1 MISRM
6 NYREAV
12 EYVESLQRY
21 GCVPG
26 LSSIRQLC
34 MRLGN
39 PQNELKFVH
48 IAGTNG
54 KGSVLA
60 YISTVLQ
67 EAGYKV
73 GRYLSPTLTDYRERF
88 QINGK
93 MIPKAQFGSYLE
105 KVKKAASQMEAE
117 GLPHPTQ
124 FEVDTALSFLYFL
137 DKKCDIAVLEA
148 GLGGLTDA
156 TNLIETTVCAVI
168 ASVSMD
174 HMAVLG
180 STLEKIAL
188 QKAGIIKEHC
198 TVISCAQKEEVMQ
211 VIRQEA
217 ARHGCELRI
226 ADVNRAKGIK
236 YGLAKQRFTYGNYK
250 NLEITLAG
258 QYQIANAVLAV
269 EAADALNASG
279 FLISEKAL
287 RDGLYRTK
295 WPGRFQVIGGKP
307 LFVVDG
313 AHNEDAAFK
322 LVQSIKLY
330 FFQKKIIYIM
340 GILADKE
347 YDKIIEITAPYAE
360 QIITV
365 TPPHNR
371 RALGGYELAQAVR
384 EHHPSVTVADSLQE
398 AVEIACLL
406 AEGEKDAVVIA
417 FGSLSFLGELTDII
431 EHKDMIRRDS
441 HGRSE

>member
-1 MISRM
+1 MVSM
-6 NYREAV
+6 NYREAI
-12 EYVESLQRY
+12 EYLEGLQRY

-60 YISTVLQ
+60 YLSTVLQ
-67 EAGYKV
+67 KAGYKV
-73 GRYLSPTLTDYRERF
+73 GRYFSPTLTDYRERF

-93 MIPKAQFGSYLE
+93 MIPKAQFGGYVE
-105 KVKKAASQMEAE
+105 QVKEAASQMAAE

-137 DKKCDIAVLEA
+137 DKKCDIVVLEA

-180 STLEKIAL
+180 SSLEKIAL

-198 TVISCAQKEEVMQ
+198 TVISCGQKEEAMQ

-217 ARHGCELRI
+217 ARHGCELFI
-226 ADVNRAKGIK
+226 ADVNCAKGIK
-236 YGLAKQRFTYGNYK
+236 YGLTKQRFTYGGYK
-250 NLEITLAG
+250 DLEITLAG

-269 EAADALNASG
+269 EVAKVLNASG
-279 FLISEKAL
+279 FSIPEKAL
-287 RDGLYRTK
+287 REGLYQTK
-295 WPGRFQVIGGKP
+295 WPGRFQVIEGRP

-313 AHNEDAAFK
+313 AHNEDAA
-322 LVQSIKLY
+322 LMLAQSVKFY
-330 FFQKKIIYIM
+330 FSQKKLIYIM

-347 YDKIIEITAPYAE
+347 YDKIIKITVPYAE

-371 RALGGYELAQAVR
+371 RALSGYELAQAVR
-384 EHHPSVTVADSLQE
+384 AYHPCVTVADSLQE

-406 AEGEKDAVVIA
+406 AEGEKDAVVVA
-417 FGSLSFLGELTDII
+417 FGSLSFLGELTDMI

-441 HGRSE
+441 HGRSK

>member
-1 MISRM
+1 M
-6 NYREAV
+6 NYREAI
-12 EYVESLQRY
+12 EYLEGLQRY

-26 LSSIRQLC
+26 LANIRQLC

-39 PQNELKFVH
+39 PQDQLKFVH

-60 YISTVLQ
+60 YVSTILQ

-73 GRYLSPTLTDYRERF
+73 GRYLSPVLTEYRERF
-88 QINGK
+88 QINGR
-93 MIPKAQFGSYLE
+93 MIPKAQLGGYLE
-105 KVKKAASQMEAE
+105 QVKEAASQMEAE

-137 DKKCDIAVLEA
+137 DKKCDIVVLET

-156 TNLIETTVCAVI
+156 TNLIKTTVCAVI

-180 STLEKIAL
+180 NTLEEIAL

-198 TVISCAQKEEVMQ
+198 TVVSCGQKEAVMRI
-211 VIRQEA
+211 IRQEA
-217 ARHGCELRI
+217 ARHGCQLRI
-226 ADVNRAKGIK
+226 ADVNCAGGVK
-236 YGLAKQRFTYGNYK
+236 YGLTKQRFTYGSYR

-258 QYQIANAVLAV
+258 QYQIANAVLAA
-269 EAADALNASG
+269 ETAEALNAAG
-279 FLISEKAL
+279 FFISEKAL
-287 RDGLYRTK
+287 RDGLFKTK
-295 WPGRFQVIGGKP
+295 WPGRFQVIGKNP

-313 AHNEDAAFK
+313 AHNEDAALMLAESVKFYFSEKK
-322 LVQSIKLY
+322 L
-330 FFQKKIIYIM
+330 IYIM

-347 YDKIIEITAPYAE
+347 YDKIIKIMAPYAE

-365 TPPHNR
+365 TPPHNP
-371 RALGGYELAQAVR
+371 RAFSGYELAQAARVY
-384 EHHPSVTVADSLQE
+384 HPSVTVADSLQE
-398 AVEIACLL
+398 SVEIACLL
-406 AEGEKDAVVIA
+406 AGDRKDAVVLA
-417 FGSLSFLGELTDII
+417 FGSLSFLGELTNII
-431 EHKDMIRRDS
+431 EHKDAIRRDS

>member
-1 MISRM
+1 M
-6 NYREAV
+6 NYKEAI
-12 EYVESLQRY
+12 EYVEGLQRY

-34 MRLGN
+34 MRLN
-39 PQNELKFVH
+39 DPQDKLKFVH

-60 YISTVLQ
+60 YVSAILQ

-73 GRYLSPTLTDYRERF
+73 GRYLSPALMDYRERF

-93 MIPKAQFGSYLE
+93 MIPKAQFGGYLE
-105 KVKKAASQMEAE
+105 QVKEAVSQMEAE

-137 DKKCDIAVLEA
+137 DKKCDIVILET
-148 GLGGLTDA
+148 GLGGLMDA
-156 TNLIETTVCAVI
+156 TNLIKTTVCAVI

-174 HMAVLG
+174 HMTVLG
-180 STLEKIAL
+180 SSLEEIAL

-198 TVISCAQKEEVMQ
+198 TVISCGQKDEAMQ
-211 VIRQEA
+211 IIRQEA

-226 ADVNRAKGIK
+226 ADVNCAKGVK
-236 YGLAKQRFTYGNYK
+236 YGLTKQRFTYGSYK

-269 EAADALNASG
+269 ETAGALTASG
-279 FLISEKAL
+279 FSISEKAL
-287 RDGLYRTK
+287 REGLFRAK
-295 WPGRFQVIGGKP
+295 WPGRFQIIGRNP

-313 AHNEDAAFK
+313 AHNEDAALK
-322 LVQSIKLY
+322 LAESIKFY
-330 FFQKKIIYIM
+330 FSGKKLIYII

-347 YDKIIEITAPYAE
+347 YDKIIKITAPYAE

-365 TPPHNR
+365 TPPHNS
-371 RALGGYELAQAVR
+371 RALSGYELALAVR
-384 EHHPSVTVADSLQE
+384 EYHPSVTVADSLQE
-398 AVEIACLL
+398 SVEIACLL
-406 AEGEKDAVVIA
+406 AEEEKDAVVVA
-417 FGSLSFLGELTDII
+417 FGSLSYLGELTNII
-431 EHKDMIRRDS
+431 EHRDAIRRDS
-441 HGRSE
+441 HGRSK

>member
-1 MISRM
+1 M
-6 NYREAV
+6 NYKEAI
-12 EYVESLQRY
+12 EYVEGLQRY

-34 MRLGN
+34 MRLN
-39 PQNELKFVH
+39 DPQDKLKFVH

-60 YISTVLQ
+60 YVSAILQ

-73 GRYLSPTLTDYRERF
+73 GRYLSPALMDYRERF

-93 MIPKAQFGSYLE
+93 MIPKAQFGGYLE
-105 KVKKAASQMEAE
+105 QVKEAVSQMEAE

-137 DKKCDIAVLEA
+137 DKKCDIVILET
-148 GLGGLTDA
+148 GLGGLMDA
-156 TNLIETTVCAVI
+156 TNLIKTTVCAVI

-174 HMAVLG
+174 HMTVLG
-180 STLEKIAL
+180 SSLEEIAL

-198 TVISCAQKEEVMQ
+198 TVISCGQKDEAMQ
-211 VIRQEA
+211 IIRQEA

-226 ADVNRAKGIK
+226 ADVNCAKGVK
-236 YGLAKQRFTYGNYK
+236 YGLTKQRFTYGSYK

-269 EAADALNASG
+269 ETAGALTASG
-279 FLISEKAL
+279 FSISEKAL
-287 RDGLYRTK
+287 REGLFRAK
-295 WPGRFQVIGGKP
+295 WPGRFQIIGRNP

-313 AHNEDAAFK
+313 AHNEDAALK
-322 LVQSIKLY
+322 LAESIKFY
-330 FFQKKIIYIM
+330 FSGKKLIYII

-347 YDKIIEITAPYAE
+347 YDKIIKITAPYAE

-365 TPPHNR
+365 TPPHNS
-371 RALGGYELAQAVR
+371 RALSGYELAQAVR
-384 EHHPSVTVADSLQE
+384 EYHPSVTVADSLQE
-398 AVEIACLL
+398 SVEIACLL
-406 AEGEKDAVVIA
+406 AEEEKDAVVVA
-417 FGSLSFLGELTDII
+417 FGSLSYLGELTNII
-431 EHKDMIRRDS
+431 EHRDAIRRDS
-441 HGRSE
+441 HGRSK

>member
-1 MISRM
+1 M
-6 NYREAV
+6 NYREAI
-12 EYVESLQRY
+12 EYVEGLHRY

-34 MRLGN
+34 MRLDN

-60 YISTVLQ
+60 YVSAILQ

-93 MIPKAQFGSYLE
+93 MVPKAQFGGYLE
-105 KVKKAASQMEAE
+105 QVKEAVSQMEAE

-137 DKKCDIAVLEA
+137 DKKCDIVVLET
-148 GLGGLTDA
+148 GLGGLMDA
-156 TNLIETTVCAVI
+156 TNLIKTTVCAVI

-174 HMAVLG
+174 HMTVLG
-180 STLEKIAL
+180 SSLEEIAL

-198 TVISCAQKEEVMQ
+198 MVISCGQKDEAMQ

-226 ADVNRAKGIK
+226 ADVNCAKGVK
-236 YGLAKQRFTYGNYK
+236 YGLTKQRFTYGSYK

-269 EAADALNASG
+269 ETVEALAASG
-279 FLISEKAL
+279 FFISEKAL
-287 RDGLYRTK
+287 REGLSKAK
-295 WPGRFQVIGGKP
+295 WPGRFQVMGKNP

-313 AHNEDAAFK
+313 AHNEDAA
-322 LVQSIKLY
+322 LMLAESIK
-330 FFQKKIIYIM
+330 FHFSGKKLIYII

-347 YDKIIEITAPYAE
+347 YDKIIKIMAPYAE

-365 TPPHNR
+365 TPPHNP
-371 RALGGYELAQAVR
+371 RALSGYELAQVVR
-384 EHHPSVTVADSLQE
+384 EYHSSVTVADSLQE
-398 AVEIACLL
+398 SVEIACLL
-406 AEGEKDAVVIA
+406 AGEEKDAVVVA
-417 FGSLSFLGELTDII
+417 FGSLSYLGELTNII
-431 EHKDMIRRDS
+431 EHRDVIRRDS
-441 HGRSE
+441 HGRSK